1 MIAIE
6 YDDYLEIVKGLEKLK
21 NREDIDLTLNKL
33 DKVIDKIRTDNR
45 TMNDGRD

>member
-6 YDDYLEIVKGLEKLK
+6 YDDYLEIVRNLQKIK
-21 NREDIDLTLNKL
+21 NRDDVDVCLNKL
-33 DKVIDKIRTDNR
+33 DKIIDKIRIENR

>member
-6 YDDYLEIVKGLEKLK
+6 YDDYLEIVRSLEKLK
-21 NREDIDLTLNKL
+21 NKEDIDNTLNSL
-33 DKVIDKIRTDNR
+33 DKVIDKIRTANR

>member
-21 NREDIDLTLNKL
+21 SREDVDLTLNKL
-33 DKVIDKIRTDNR
+33 DKVIDKIRTANR

>member
-6 YDDYLEIVKGLEKLK
+6 YDDYLEIVRSLEKLK
-21 NREDIDLTLNKL
+21 NKEDIDNTLNSL
-33 DKVIDKIRTDNR
+33 DKVIDKIRTANL